1 MLDVNKIK
9 KDFPIFKFH
18 PQLVYLDSAAM
29 SLKPKMVMKAMDDYY
44 SCYSAN
50 VFRGIYQLSEKAT
63 EEYELARKKVGQFIN
78 ATTDKEI
85 IFVRNTTEAIN
96 LIAYAWG
103 RLNMSKGDEIV
114 TTIMEHH
121 SNFIP
126 WQMLAGE
133 LGAKLKIID
142 ITDDGYLDLGLWND
156 EFRILDIKEKRKKIK
171 FTFEG
176 IITKRTKILSLT
188 YVSNVLGTINP
199 VKEIITTAKKI
210 NPKIIIIID
219 AAQAVPHLKVDVQ
232 DLNCDFLAFS
242 GQKILGPTGIG
253 VLWAKIDHLEKMS
266 PFLVGGETIREV
278 YLEKTI
284 FTDSPHKFEAG
295 TPNIAGVIGLGA
307 AINYLN
313 KIGIDKIRNH
323 EKALTRYALSRLREV
338 KDLIVYG
345 PKEVIDRAGVF
356 TFNLTGIHPHDVAA
370 ILDEVKICVRSG
382 HHCAMPL
389 HTRLGLNASVRATFY
404 LYNTKED
411 VDRLIDGL
419 LKVKKIFK

>member
-1 MLDVNKIK
+1 MLNVNKIK

-29 SLKPKMVMKAMDDYY
+29 SLKPKVVMEAMDDYY
-44 SCYSAN
+44 LNYSAN
-50 VFRGIYQLSEKAT
+50 VFRGIYRLSEKAT
-63 EEYELARKKVGQFIN
+63 EEYELARKKISQFIN

-103 RLNMSKGDEIV
+103 RLNIRKGDEIV
-114 TTIMEHH
+114 MTIMEHH

-142 ITDDGYLDLGLWND
+142 ITDDGYLDLGLGDD
-156 EFRILDIKEKRKKIK
+156 ESQISNIKESKKNIK
-171 FTFEG
+171 ITLDG
-176 IITKRTKILSLT
+176 IITKKTKILTLT

-199 VKEIITTAKKI
+199 VKEIITAAKKI
-210 NPKIIIIID
+210 NPKIIVIID
-219 AAQAVPHLKVDVQ
+219 AAQAIPHLKVDVK

-242 GQKILGPTGIG
+242 GQKMLGPTGVG
-253 VLWAKIDHLEKMS
+253 VLWAKIDHLKKMS

-278 YLEKTI
+278 HLDKTI
-284 FTDSPHKFEAG
+284 FTEPPHKFEAG

-307 AINYLN
+307 AVDYLN
-313 KIGIDKIRNH
+313 KIGIDKIRSH
-323 EKALTRYALSRLREV
+323 EEALTRYALISLREF

-345 PKEVIDRAGVF
+345 PKEVNNRAGVL

-370 ILDEVKICVRSG
+370 ILDEAKICVRSG
-382 HHCAMPL
+382 HHCTMPL
-389 HTRLGLNASVRATFY
+389 HTKLGLNASVRVSFY